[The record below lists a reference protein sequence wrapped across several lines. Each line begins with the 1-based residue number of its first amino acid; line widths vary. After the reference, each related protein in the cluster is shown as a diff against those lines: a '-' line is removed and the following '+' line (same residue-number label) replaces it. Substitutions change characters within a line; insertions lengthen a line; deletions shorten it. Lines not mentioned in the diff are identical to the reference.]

1 MTEQQEGLASQYAP
15 AEVEARRY
23 EHWEKAGYFTPE
35 SLGNAAQ
42 ENPDAPSYTIVLPPP
57 NVTGILHIGHALN
70 HTLSDILVRRRR
82 MQGYRTL
89 WLPGMDHAGI
99 ATQNVVERELAK
111 EGLSRHDLGREA
123 FVDRVWQWKGEY
135 GGRILSQMRRLGDS
149 VDWSRERFT
158 MDEGL
163 SRAVQTIFKRLYDDG
178 LIYRAERIINW
189 CPRCLTALSDIEVD
203 HSDDDGELVS
213 IRYGDGD
220 DSIVVATT
228 RAETM
233 LGDTAVAVHPDDE
246 RYTRL
251 VGTEVE
257 LPLTGRRIPIVADA
271 HVDPS
276 FGTGAVKVT
285 PAHDP
290 NDFEIGRR
298 HDLPVL
304 SVMDEHGVITAH
316 GPFEG
321 LDRLEARPAVIAA
334 LREDGR
340 IVKEIRPYVHAV
352 GHCSRCSTTVEPRL
366 SLQWF
371 VSVAPLAKAAGDAV
385 RDGRVQISPPEMN
398 ARYFGWVDDMH
409 DWCISRQL
417 WWGHRIPVWYGPD
430 GEARCVGPDET
441 PPEGW
446 TQDPDVLDTWFSS
459 ALWPFSTLGWPDDT
473 PDLRAFYPTSVL
485 ITAYD
490 ILFFWVARMMMFGL
504 YAMRGKAQY
513 PSGGT
518 TPQAPRRTPED
529 AVPFKTIALH
539 GLVRD
544 QFGKKMSKSKGNVV
558 DPIDWMER
566 FGTDA
571 TRFTLARGAT
581 PGSDEAISEDWAAGS
596 RNFCNKLW
604 NATRF
609 ALLNGASAR
618 QAGGEP
624 PVVGD
629 LSVTDRWILSR
640 LSGVIAEV
648 DGLLEQFEFGKA
660 CEALYHFAWDE
671 FCDWYLELAKV
682 PLASGDETA
691 AAGTRAVLGFVL
703 DQMLRL
709 LHPVMP
715 FVTDELWCALTGE
728 DSVMVAAWPRFE
740 FTDAVAEAEIG
751 SLMRLVTEIRQFR
764 SGQGLRPGQRVPARL
779 VGLEATP
786 LRAHEESIRALLRLT
801 VPERTGPERTGPEHQ
816 DGFAA
821 SASLLAE
828 GVTVELDLA
837 GTVDVA
843 AERKRLEQGPRGGA
857 QGGAV
862 DDRQARQRGVHR
874 EGARRRHREV
884 QGPPRDGRG
893 GHRPAGVPASSPVIS
908 RGRSPVPP
916 MFVPTGLIAKT
927 AIVSGPPARTRNPG
941 LTRNHRNTHLGGRSR
956 LMPVDDI
963 AERLREVELEIGS
976 RRAEHQIDPTLDRV
990 AALVSLLGDPHRA
1003 FPIVHVTGTN
1013 GKTSTTRMIES
1024 LLRERGLRTGRFTS
1038 PHLVSMRER
1047 ICVDGEPLSAERF
1060 IELYE
1065 EISPYVQLVDDQQ
1078 PASMSFFE
1086 VLTGMMFA
1094 AFADAPVDVAVI
1106 EVGMG
1111 GRWDAT
1117 NVGDGQVAVIMP
1129 VAMDHM
1135 RWLGDTI
1142 EEIATEKAGIIKPG
1156 ATAVIAQQQVA
1167 AAEILLQR
1175 AALVGATVAREGF
1188 EFGVLT
1194 REVAVGGQQLVLQGL
1209 RGIVRRRVPAAVR
1222 RAPGVQRRVRA
1233 GGRRGVRRRGG
1244 DGAWGGRVHDHARPW
1259 PVDRGPRPGPGPCRV
1274 RQGELSRTARH
1285 PAALA
1290 DGHRGRG
1297 S

>member
-1 MTEQQEGLASQYAP
+1 VFDGEASVSNTLPSQYAP

-23 EHWEKAGYFTPE
+23 EYWEKAGYFTPE
-35 SLGNAAQ
+35 AQ

-111 EGLSRHDLGREA
+111 EGVSRHDLGRAA
-123 FVDRVWQWKGEY
+123 FVDRVWQWKAEY

-213 IRYGDGD
+213 IRYGDGEN
-220 DSIVVATT
+220 SIVVATT

-246 RYTRL
+246 RYKHL
-251 VGTEVE
+251 VGTMIE
-257 LPLTGRRIPIVADA
+257 LPLTGRMIPIVADA

-298 HDLPVL
+298 HGLPMIAI
-304 SVMDEHGVITAH
+304 MDERGVITAH

-321 LDRLEARPAVIAA
+321 LDRFEARPAVVAA

-340 IVKEIRPYVHAV
+340 IVKEVRPYVHAV
-352 GHCSRCSTTVEPRL
+352 GHCSRCATTVEPRL

-385 RDGRVQISPPEMN
+385 RDGRVQISPPELN

-417 WWGHRIPVWYGPD
+417 WWGHRIPVWYGPARAD
-430 GEARCVGPDET
+430 GSREVRCVGPDET
-441 PPEGW
+441 APEGW
-446 TQDPDVLDTWFSS
+446 TQDSDVLDTWFSS
-459 ALWPFSTLGWPDDT
+459 ALWPFSTLGWPDST

-504 YAMRGKAQY
+504 YTMRGKY
-513 PSGGT
+513 P
-518 TPQAPRRTPED
+518 AD
-529 AVPFKTIALH
+529 AVPFKTIVLH

-558 DPIDWMER
+558 DPIDWMDR

-609 ALLNGASAR
+609 ALMNGAEAV
-618 QAGGEP
+618 P
-624 PVVGD
+624 PAEGD
-629 LSVTDRWILSR
+629 LAAASVADRWILSR
-640 LSGVIAEV
+640 LSSVITEV

-660 CEALYHFAWDE
+660 CEALYHFAWGE
-671 FCDWYLELAKV
+671 LCDWYLELAKV
-682 PLASGDETA
+682 PLASGDA
-691 AAGTRAVLGFVL
+691 ATESRTKRVLGFAL
-703 DQMLRL
+703 DQTLRL

-728 DSVMVAAWPRFE
+728 DSVMMAAWPDFQ
-740 FTDAVAEAEIG
+740 FSDPAAEAEVE

-764 SGQGLRPGQRVPARL
+764 SGQDLHPGQRVPARL
-779 VGLEATP
+779 AGIEATP
-786 LRAHEESIRALLRLT
+786 LAAHEAEIRALLRLT
-801 VPERTGPERTGPEHQ
+801 APA

-821 SASLLAE
+821 TASLLAE
-828 GVTVELDLA
+828 GITVELDLA
-837 GTVDVA
+837 GTVDIG
-843 AERKRLEQGPRGGA
+843 AERKRLERDLAAARKEAQSMTAKLGNAGFTAKAPADVIEKSRARLTAAAADITRLESRLATLLSPGGTTPRT
-857 QGGAV
+857 
-862 DDRQARQRGVHR
+862 
-874 EGARRRHREV
+874 
-884 QGPPRDGRG
+884 PRCR
-893 GHRPAGVPASSPVIS
+893 
-908 RGRSPVPP
+908 RGR
-916 MFVPTGLIAKT
+916 A
-927 AIVSGPPARTRNPG
+927 
-941 LTRNHRNTHLGGRSR
+941 
-956 LMPVDDI
+956 
-963 AERLREVELEIGS
+963 
-976 RRAEHQIDPTLDRV
+976 
-990 AALVSLLGDPHRA
+990 
-1003 FPIVHVTGTN
+1003 
-1013 GKTSTTRMIES
+1013 
-1024 LLRERGLRTGRFTS
+1024 
-1038 PHLVSMRER
+1038 
-1047 ICVDGEPLSAERF
+1047 
-1060 IELYE
+1060 
-1065 EISPYVQLVDDQQ
+1065 
-1078 PASMSFFE
+1078 
-1086 VLTGMMFA
+1086 
-1094 AFADAPVDVAVI
+1094 
-1106 EVGMG
+1106 
-1111 GRWDAT
+1111 
-1117 NVGDGQVAVIMP
+1117 
-1129 VAMDHM
+1129 
-1135 RWLGDTI
+1135 
-1142 EEIATEKAGIIKPG
+1142 
-1156 ATAVIAQQQVA
+1156 
-1167 AAEILLQR
+1167 
-1175 AALVGATVAREGF
+1175 
-1188 EFGVLT
+1188 
-1194 REVAVGGQQLVLQGL
+1194 
-1209 RGIVRRRVPAAVR
+1209 
-1222 RAPGVQRRVRA
+1222 
-1233 GGRRGVRRRGG
+1233 
-1244 DGAWGGRVHDHARPW
+1244 
-1259 PVDRGPRPGPGPCRV
+1259 
-1274 RQGELSRTARH
+1274 
-1285 PAALA
+1285 
-1290 DGHRGRG
+1290 
-1297 S
+1297 

>member
-1 MTEQQEGLASQYAP
+1 VTAREQEGLPSQYAP

-23 EHWEKAGYFTPE
+23 EHWEKAGYFAPE
-35 SLGNAAQ
+35 AQ

-70 HTLSDILVRRRR
+70 HTLSDVLIRRRR

-99 ATQNVVERELAK
+99 ATQNVVERELAR
-111 EGLSRHDLGREA
+111 EGLSRHDLGRDA
-123 FVDRVWQWKGEY
+123 FVERVWQWKGEY

-203 HSDDDGELVS
+203 HTDDDGELVS

-220 DSIVVATT
+220 NAIVVATT

-246 RYTRL
+246 RYSHL
-251 VGTEVE
+251 VGTTVE
-257 LPLTGRRIPIVADA
+257 LPLTGRMIPIVADA

-304 SVMDEHGVITAH
+304 AIMDSRGVITAH
-316 GPFEG
+316 GPFQG
-321 LDRLEARPAVIAA
+321 LDRFEARPAVIAA

-340 IVKEIRPYVHAV
+340 IVKEVRPYVHAV

-385 RDGRVQISPPEMN
+385 RDGRVEISPPELN

-417 WWGHRIPVWYGPD
+417 WWGHRIPVWYGPEGPD
-430 GEARCVGPDET
+430 GSKQVRCVGPDEVA
-441 PPEGW
+441 PEGW

-473 PDLRAFYPTSVL
+473 QDLRAFYPTSVL

-504 YAMRGKAQY
+504 YAMRGKQV
-513 PSGGT
+513 PGGGA
-518 TPQAPRRTPED
+518 APGAVPDGKPVVSAMRSPAD
-529 AVPFKTIALH
+529 SVPFKTIALH

-558 DPIDWMER
+558 DPIDWMDR

-571 TRFTLARGAT
+571 TRFTLARGST

-609 ALLNGASAR
+609 ALMNGAEATPPFGITQSGS
-618 QAGGEP
+618 GGDP
-624 PVVGD
+624 RPGGD
-629 LSVTDRWILSR
+629 LSTVDRWILSR

-671 FCDWYLELAKV
+671 LCDWYLELAKV
-682 PLASGDETA
+682 PLSAGDEA
-691 AAGTRAVLGFVL
+691 VADRTRKVLGFVL
-703 DQMLRL
+703 DQTLRL

-779 VGLEATP
+779 AGIEATP
-786 LRAHEESIRALLRLT
+786 LAAHEDSVRALLRLT
-801 VPERTGPERTGPEHQ
+801 VPEPARPQATAATGPVA
-816 DGFAA
+816 GFTA

-843 AERKRLEQGPRGGA
+843 AERKRLERDLAAARKEA
-857 QGGAV
+857 QSMTAKLGNEAFTAKAPADV
-862 DDRQARQRGVHR
+862 IEKSRQR
-874 EGARRRHREV
+874 
-884 QGPPRDGRG
+884 
-893 GHRPAGVPASSPVIS
+893 
-908 RGRSPVPP
+908 
-916 MFVPTGLIAKT
+916 L
-927 AIVSGPPARTRNPG
+927 
-941 LTRNHRNTHLGGRSR
+941 
-956 LMPVDDI
+956 
-963 AERLREVELEIGS
+963 
-976 RRAEHQIDPTLDRV
+976 
-990 AALVSLLGDPHRA
+990 
-1003 FPIVHVTGTN
+1003 
-1013 GKTSTTRMIES
+1013 
-1024 LLRERGLRTGRFTS
+1024 
-1038 PHLVSMRER
+1038 
-1047 ICVDGEPLSAERF
+1047 
-1060 IELYE
+1060 
-1065 EISPYVQLVDDQQ
+1065 
-1078 PASMSFFE
+1078 
-1086 VLTGMMFA
+1086 
-1094 AFADAPVDVAVI
+1094 
-1106 EVGMG
+1106 
-1111 GRWDAT
+1111 
-1117 NVGDGQVAVIMP
+1117 
-1129 VAMDHM
+1129 
-1135 RWLGDTI
+1135 
-1142 EEIATEKAGIIKPG
+1142 
-1156 ATAVIAQQQVA
+1156 A
-1167 AAEILLQR
+1167 AAESDI
-1175 AALVGATVAREGF
+1175 ARLE
-1188 EFGVLT
+1188 
-1194 REVAVGGQQLVLQGL
+1194 
-1209 RGIVRRRVPAAVR
+1209 
-1222 RAPGVQRRVRA
+1222 
-1233 GGRRGVRRRGG
+1233 
-1244 DGAWGGRVHDHARPW
+1244 
-1259 PVDRGPRPGPGPCRV
+1259 
-1274 RQGELSRTARH
+1274 SRL
-1285 PAALA
+1285 AALA
-1290 DGHRGRG
+1290 
-1297 S
+1297 